1 MLAGRSVPMYHR
13 RFAKANGGFFVFTKT
28 RGGQVILWYTM
39 RMNFFDAAVL
49 GLIEGLTEFLPVS
62 STGHL
67 ILAGHL
73 LGIPDTDFLKTFE
86 IAIQAGAIGAGI
98 VLSWKSFLN
107 LEITKRVLVGF
118 VPTALIGFALYRLI
132 KTYLLGNEYV
142 VLAALAVGGVALIV
156 FERLHK
162 ESAEAT
168 DDISRMSY
176 GQAVGIGLFQSI
188 AVIPGVSRSG
198 ASILGGLLLGLRRT
212 ATVEYSFLLA
222 VPTMG
227 AATALDLFKSYA
239 LFSAGDALALVVG
252 FVTAFVVALV
262 VIQFFLRFVRTQT
275 FISFGVYRV
284 LAAAAFFLFL
294 M

>member
-1 MLAGRSVPMYHR
+1 
-13 RFAKANGGFFVFTKT
+13 
-28 RGGQVILWYTM
+28 M

-49 GLIEGLTEFLPVS
+49 GIVEGLTEFLPVS

-67 ILAGHL
+67 ILVGHL

-86 IAIQAGAIGAGI
+86 IAIQAGAIGAVI
-98 VLSWKSFLN
+98 VLYWKSFLN

-118 VPTALIGFALYRLI
+118 IPTALIGFALYRLI

-142 VLAALAVGGVALIV
+142 VLAALAMGGVALII

-162 ESAEAT
+162 EGAEAT

-176 GQAVGIGLFQSI
+176 RQAVGIGLFQSI

-198 ASILGGLLLGLRRT
+198 ASILGGLILGLRRT
-212 ATVEYSFLLA
+212 AIVEYSFLLA

-227 AATALDLFKSYA
+227 AATALDLFKSYS
-239 LFSAGDALALVVG
+239 LFSTGDAWSLAVG
-252 FVTAFVVALV
+252 FVTAFIVALI

-275 FISFGVYRV
+275 FVSFGVYRV
-284 LAAAAFFLFL
+284 LAAAVFFLFL